1 MKHALAK
8 TLVGLAL
15 SVAAACGGGAK
26 KEAPTTPQ
34 PEVQAE
40 VVLELGE
47 LVLFEGD
54 QAIAKIHADGKSE
67 YFEGGTWKP
76 GPMMKQDGSIEFEG
90 TAVAKVNADGTIV
103 DAKSNAKMPLVV
115 TSDKMTISG
124 EGGPDFAVEIGA
136 TGAISVIG
144 EKQPPK
150 AMRIDGAKTPGQ
162 RKTALVF
169 LAMMVGS
176 ARTAPPPPSSTGD
189 VPVSP
194 PN

>member
-8 TLVGLAL
+8 TIIGLSL
-15 SVAAACGGGAK
+15 SFTVACGGGSK
-26 KEAPTTPQ
+26 KEEPTTP
-34 PEVQAE
+34 PPTVEAH

-115 TSDKMTISG
+115 TTDKMTISG
-124 EGGPDFAVEIGA
+124 EGGTEFAVEIA
-136 TGAISVIG
+136 ETGTISVIG

-176 ARTAPPPPSSTGD
+176 ARNSPPPPA
-189 VPVSP
+189 PVAP
-194 PN
+194 PG